1 MKNKRISLGVLSML
15 LTLGTLNAQEQT
27 EKHEKLEEVVVVA
40 TKFATEKEKV
50 GKIIYQITAED
61 LENMQGRTVVE
72 VLNNLAGIQIKGAN
86 VANGENKSIYMRGGR
101 SHQTL
106 ILIDGVPLTDP
117 SGINSA
123 FDLRLLTINQIESIE
138 VMNGAAS
145 TLYGSGAASGVISI
159 TLKKASKKAI
169 SANYLTSVGTN
180 NSVNDSGVSLNDINQ
195 NVSLNG
201 TFNKFNYLVS
211 ANLSMI
217 SGLSS
222 ASEEM
227 SSVKF
232 EDDKFQAAN
241 TYIRLG
247 YDITDKINVTLFNNF
262 DRDVYDYDAGAY
274 QDSDINNGVNKQV
287 RVGLIADYKYT
298 KGSLKLTASYNEND
312 RKLESF
318 NSWTNATDHSM
329 YKGKSVNLDVVNRYN
344 FNNELS
350 LITGVNYQDFN
361 NETKTPW
368 AEINPDLAA
377 YNMVDPYASFVY
389 NSESG
394 FNINV
399 GARLNIHSEYGSHL
413 VYNINP
419 SYNLNE
425 DLRFLASYST
435 AFIAPSTYQ
444 LFSQYGNQDLKPE
457 EDKNVEAGFE
467 YNMPKAFNLN
477 AVFFYREM
485 ENMIILPDFITYQ
498 NADEVI
504 NAKGVETELK
514 IDAAKVVDFR
524 LGYTYTYKSSDIDYI
539 PKNKFTALVETAS
552 IKNTYLSLQLTNTS
566 KRTYF
571 DKWGTGENIE
581 LDSFN
586 LLDFYG
592 SYAIIK
598 NTLSV
603 FAQVNN
609 LLNSDYVE
617 VIGYTTKGRNF
628 KVGLDFRF

>member
-1 MKNKRISLGVLSML
+1 MKNKVIGLGALCL
-15 LTLGTLNAQEQT
+15 LLASTVTAQEQT
-27 EKHEKLEEVVVVA
+27 EKTEKLDEVVVVA
-40 TKFATEKEKV
+40 TKFATEKEKA

-61 LENMQGRTVVE
+61 LENMQGKTVVD

-86 VANGENKSIYMRGGR
+86 NAAGENKSIYMRGGR

-123 FDLRLLTINQIESIE
+123 FDLRLLTLNQVESIE

-159 TLKKASKKAI
+159 TLKKASQKAFA
-169 SANYLTSVGTN
+169 ANYQTSLGTN
-180 NSVNDSGVSLNDINQ
+180 NSKDDSAFDLKDINQ

-201 TFNKFNYLVS
+201 TVSKFNYLVS
-211 ANLSMI
+211 ANVSMI
-217 SGLSS
+217 SGLSA
-222 ASEEM
+222 ASDEM
-227 SSVKF
+227 SPTKF
-232 EDDKFQAAN
+232 EDDKFQATN

-247 YDITDKINVTLFNNF
+247 YDISDKVSITLFNNF
-262 DRDVYDYDAGAY
+262 DKDVYDYDAGAFN
-274 QDSDINNGVNKQV
+274 DSEINNGVNKQV
-287 RVGLIADYKYT
+287 RYGLTADFNYN
-298 KGSLKLTASYNEND
+298 KGSLKLITSYNEND
-312 RKLESF
+312 RLLESY
-318 NSWTNATDHSM
+318 NSWTSAIDHSE
-329 YKGKSVNLDVVNRYN
+329 YTGKSLNLDLVNEYK
-344 FNNELS
+344 FNNTFK
-350 LITGVNYQDFN
+350 LITGLNFQDFN

-368 AEINPDLAA
+368 AEINPDLAT
-377 YNMVDPYASFVY
+377 YNMVDPYATLVY
-389 NSESG
+389 NSKSG
-394 FNINV
+394 FNINA
-399 GARLNIHSEYGSHL
+399 GGRLNIHSTYGTHF

-435 AFIAPSTYQ
+435 AFITPSTYQ
-444 LFSQYGNQDLKPE
+444 LFSQYGNEDLNPE
-457 EDKNVEAGFE
+457 EDINIEAGFE
-467 YNMPKAFNLN
+467 YKMPKAFNLN

-485 ENMIILPDFITYQ
+485 ENMIILPDFVTYQ

-552 IKNTYLSLQLTNTS
+552 IKNTYLSLQYTNTS

-571 DKWGTGENIE
+571 DKWGTGDIIE

-586 LLDFYG
+586 LVDFYG
-592 SYAIIK
+592 SYAIVK

-609 LLNSDYVE
+609 IFNTEYVE
-617 VIGYTTKGRNF
+617 TIGYTTKGRNF
-628 KVGLDFRF
+628 KLGLDFRF